1 MVDFFMEGGWG
12 MWAILIFGVTL
23 LGAAVRF
30 AAKPR
35 RDQIP
40 FLAAM
45 ALTTLVS
52 SFHATWTAFGAV
64 FNAMSDE
71 KRVPDA
77 QMSRVLM
84 EGLKECTR
92 PGSFGGAMLTLACV
106 LFAVGVLRM
115 GKSDD

>member
-1 MVDFFMEGGWG
+1 MVEFFQEGGWG

-23 LGAAVRF
+23 VGAAVRF
-30 AAKPR
+30 AVRPR

-45 ALTTLVS
+45 ALTTMVTT
-52 SFHATWTAFGAV
+52 FHATWTALGAV
-64 FNAMSDE
+64 FNAVSDD

-77 QMSRVLM
+77 QVTRVLM

-92 PGSFGGAMLTLACV
+92 PGSFGGAVLALACV

-115 GKSDD
+115 GKSED